1 MGDFDM
7 SIRVVR
13 GKSDKTIK
21 KIIDALRSYERD
33 HPQAQIELYRQ
44 NPVSV
49 RVRILDEDFARIGK
63 AERHQAVWGYFDCL
77 SEEEQSDISMLVL
90 LTPKETAR
98 SMANLEF
105 EDPVPSII

>member
-1 MGDFDM
+1 M
-7 SIRVVR
+7 V
-13 GKSDKTIK
+13 
-21 KIIDALRSYERD
+21 ALRTYEQD
-33 HPQAQIELYRQ
+33 HPQSQIELYRQ

-49 RVRILDEDFARIGK
+49 RVRIVDVDFAGLEK
-63 AERHQAVWGYFDCL
+63 AERHQTVWAYFDCL